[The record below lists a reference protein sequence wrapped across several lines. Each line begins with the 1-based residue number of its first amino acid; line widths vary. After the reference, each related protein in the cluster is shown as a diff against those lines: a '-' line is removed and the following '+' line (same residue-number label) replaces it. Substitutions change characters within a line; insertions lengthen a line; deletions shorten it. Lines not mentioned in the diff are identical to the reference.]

1 MASGPLVPTHCSLSL
16 SSSLSI
22 PSGSH
27 DNISHPAQTLDA
39 PPSHPSLS
47 QMTWPRTQQG
57 PGKTSLPTSPPPAQL
72 GSLPASEP
80 GRLPWQSLRFLPQ
93 ALSSLGH
100 VLTSSSLSWRPQPL
114 LSAVSLQNAPQS
126 LSQDCP
132 HLVSLPCQ
140 APVGSS
146 LHSLPLQPP
155 FALQPAGA
163 WPRPSTSSELPPW
176 KYEGPQC

>member
-1 MASGPLVPTHCSLSL
+1 MTTYPTLHRLWMPPFPSLTLTDDQASDSTRPRQDFLTNEP
-16 SSSLSI
+16 SSSAGLSA
-22 PSGSH
+22 GLG
-27 DNISHPAQTLDA
+27 A
-39 PPSHPSLS
+39 
-47 QMTWPRTQQG
+47 R
-57 PGKTSLPTSPPPAQL
+57 PPAL
-72 GSLPASEP
+72 AKLP
-80 GRLPWQSLRFLPQ
+80 FLPQ
-93 ALSSLGH
+93 ALPSLLC
-100 VLTSSSLSWRPQPL
+100 VLTSSSRPWRPQPL

-163 WPRPSTSSELPPW
+163 WPRPSASSELPPW